1 MNILISLLYAP
12 FVFFSL
18 RYFDIKIV
26 CINIFIISLLWF
38 FITIKKDYK
47 QALYPLVYIFIAVIT
62 YFIES
67 FYILKVLPLLIAIFF
82 TALILISYINK
93 TSIILFFAKKF
104 SKKNI
109 DKKEEEYIYKSTLFW
124 FFVALVNCLIHF
136 YIFISENISFWLYY
150 SSFGWYFIF
159 IFAGILQFLHKKF
172 IFNKSLKDA

>member
-1 MNILISLLYAP
+1 MNIIISLFYAP

-26 CINIFIISLLWF
+26 SINIFIISLIWF
-38 FITIKKDYK
+38 FIIIKKGDK
-47 QALYPLVYIFIAVIT
+47 QALYPLVYICIALT
-62 YFIES
+62 SYFIES

-82 TALILISYINK
+82 TILILVSYINK

-104 SKKNI
+104 SKKSI

-124 FFVALVNCLIHF
+124 FFIALINTLIHF

-150 SSFGWYFIF
+150 SSIGWYFIF

-172 IFNKSLKDA
+172 IFNKSL